1 MAQQAPTLSS
11 PIAGTRFA
19 WLDQLAAPLQRGVY
33 AVFRAGEA
41 GRVAKRWLNGVPLRH
56 RVHPAL
62 VAIPIG
68 AWTTAMVLDVLD
80 GCSAGDTYQA
90 AADAAILLG
99 IVGAVPTVAA
109 GLSDWVDTYDHQ
121 RRVGMAHALVNST
134 ALALYGASLALRAD
148 GKRTAGRVLGGLA
161 FGTVSLGG
169 ALGGELVYNLGIGV
183 TFLLYPKPRDAS
195 VDVMASDAL
204 VEGTPLVVEDERVPV
219 LLLRRDGQ
227 VYAVEAWCPHVG
239 GPLIDGAFEG
249 LTVECPW
256 HQSCFRIDDGRP
268 LNGPA
273 SAPLRTFAVEERDG
287 RILVRPSDEGKTWP
301 PPPAPPQKQPVGAGA
316 QHGAPQPVAD
326 DHEGKGKTAMPTF
339 SQDIR
344 PLFRD
349 KDVSS
354 MIQAFDLSN
363 YDSVKA
369 HADAIYGRIADG
381 TMPCDG
387 AWPQDRVSLLRTW
400 IDQGCPR

>member
-11 PIAGTRFA
+11 PIAGERFA
-19 WLDQLAAPLQRGVY
+19 WLDKLAAPLQQGAH

-41 GRVAKRWLNGVPLRH
+41 GRMAKNWLNGVPVRH

-62 VAIPIG
+62 VAIPLG
-68 AWTTAMVLDVLD
+68 AWTTAAVLDVLD
-80 GCSAGDTYQA
+80 GVSSDDTYQA

-109 GLSDWVDTYDHQ
+109 GLADWVDTYDHQ

-134 ALALYGASLALRAD
+134 ALALYGASLALRA
-148 GKRTAGRVLGGLA
+148 GGNRTAGRALGGLA
-161 FGTVSLGG
+161 FGAVSLGG
-169 ALGGELVYNLGIGV
+169 ALGGE
-183 TFLLYPKPRDAS
+183 PRDEY
-195 VDVMASDAL
+195 VDILASDAL
-204 VEGTPLVVEDERVPV
+204 VEGTPLVVEDGRVPV

-239 GPLIDGAFEG
+239 GPLGDGTFEG

-256 HQSCFRIDDGRP
+256 HQSCFRLDDGRP

-273 SAPLRTFAVEERDG
+273 AAPLRTFVVQERDG

-301 PPPAPPQKQPVGAGA
+301 PAPAPPRERDGRSTTSVKA
-316 QHGAPQPVAD
+316 
-326 DHEGKGKTAMPTF
+326 ETTTPTF
-339 SQDIR
+339 NRDIR

-354 MIQAFDLSN
+354 MIQAFDLSS

-369 HADAIYGRIADG
+369 HAEAIYGRVANG
-381 TMPCDG
+381 TMPCDVV
-387 AWPQDRVSLLRTW
+387 WPRDQVALLRAW
-400 IDQGCPR
+400 IDQGCPS

>member
-1 MAQQAPTLSS
+1 MAQQVPTLSS
-11 PIAGTRFA
+11 PIASARFA
-19 WLDQLAAPLQRGVY
+19 WLDKVAVPLQQGVY

-41 GRVAKRWLNGVPLRH
+41 GRMAKNWLNGVPLRH

-68 AWTTAMVLDVLD
+68 AWTTAAVLDVLD
-80 GCSAGDTYQA
+80 GFSSDDTYQA

-109 GLSDWVDTYDHQ
+109 GLADWVDTYDHQ

-134 ALALYGASLALRAD
+134 ALALYGTSLALRA
-148 GKRTAGRVLGGLA
+148 GGNRTAGRALGGLA
-161 FGTVSLGG
+161 FGAVSLGG

-183 TFLLYPKPRDAS
+183 TFLLYPKPRDAY
-195 VDVMASDAL
+195 VDVLASDAL
-204 VEGTPLVVEDERVPV
+204 VEGTPRVVEDGRVPV
-219 LLLRRDGQ
+219 LLLRHEGQ

-239 GPLIDGAFEG
+239 GPLGDGVFEG

-256 HQSCFRIDDGRP
+256 HQSCFRLDDGRP

-273 SAPLRTFAVEERDG
+273 AAPLRTFAVQERDG

-301 PPPAPPQKQPVGAGA
+301 PPPAPPRQRDGRSTTPVQG
-316 QHGAPQPVAD
+316 
-326 DHEGKGKTAMPTF
+326 ETTMKGETTMPTAPTF

-354 MIQAFDLSN
+354 MLQAFDLSN

-369 HADAIYGRIADG
+369 HAEAIYGRVADG
-381 TMPCDG
+381 TMPCDV
-387 AWPQDRVSLLRTW
+387 AWPPERVALLRAW
-400 IDQGCPR
+400 IDQGCPS

>member
-1 MAQQAPTLSS
+1 MEQQAPTLSS
-11 PIAGTRFA
+11 PLAGARFA
-19 WLDQLAAPLQRGVY
+19 WLDRLAVPLQRGVY
-33 AVFRAGEA
+33 AIFRAGEA
-41 GRVAKRWLNGVPLRH
+41 GRVAKNWLNGVPLRH

-62 VAIPIG
+62 VAVPIG
-68 AWTTAMVLDVLD
+68 AWTTAAVLDALD
-80 GCSAGDTYQA
+80 GFSADDTYRA

-109 GLSDWVDTYDHQ
+109 GLADWVDTYDHQ

-134 ALALYGASLALRAD
+134 ALALYGASLVLRAR
-148 GKRTAGRVLGGLA
+148 GNRTAGRALGGLA

-183 TFLLYPKPRDAS
+183 TFLLYPKPRDEY
-195 VDVMASDAL
+195 VDVMAADAL
-204 VEGTPLVVEDERVPV
+204 VEGTPVVVEDGRVPV
-219 LLLRRDGQ
+219 LLVRRDGQ
-227 VYAVEAWCPHVG
+227 IYAVEAWCPHVG
-239 GPLIDGAFEG
+239 GPLGDGAFEG

-256 HQSCFRIDDGRP
+256 HQSCFRLDDGRP

-273 SAPLRTFAVEERDG
+273 SAPLRTFAVRERDG
-287 RILVRPSDEGKTWP
+287 RILVRPTDEGKTWP
-301 PPPAPPQKQPVGAGA
+301 PSPAPPRAHQAQPTTAVQGETTKQG
-316 QHGAPQPVAD
+316 
-326 DHEGKGKTAMPTF
+326 ETAMPTF
-339 SQDIR
+339 SRDIR

-354 MIQAFDLSN
+354 MLQAFDLSN

-369 HADAIYGRIADG
+369 HAEAIYGRIADG

-387 AWPQDRVSLLRTW
+387 AWSPEHIALLRTW
-400 IDQGCPR
+400 IDQGCPS

>member
-11 PIAGTRFA
+11 SIAGARFA
-19 WLDQLAAPLQRGVY
+19 WLDKVAAPLQQGVY

-41 GRVAKRWLNGVPLRH
+41 GRVAKNWLNGVPLRH
-56 RVHPAL
+56 RAHPAL

-68 AWTTAMVLDVLD
+68 AWTTAAVLDVLD
-80 GCSAGDTYQA
+80 GFSSDDTYQA

-99 IVGAVPTVAA
+99 IVSAVPTVAA
-109 GLSDWVDTYDHQ
+109 GLADWVDTYDHQ

-134 ALALYGASLALRAD
+134 ALALYGASLALRA
-148 GKRTAGRVLGGLA
+148 GGNRTAGRALGGLA
-161 FGTVSLGG
+161 FGAVSLGG

-183 TFLLYPKPRDAS
+183 TFLLYPKPRDAY
-195 VDVMASDAL
+195 VDVLASDAL
-204 VEGTPLVVEDERVPV
+204 VEGTPRVVEDGRVPV
-219 LLLRRDGQ
+219 LLLRHEGQ
-227 VYAVEAWCPHVG
+227 VYAVEAWCSHVG
-239 GPLIDGAFEG
+239 GPLGDGAFEG

-256 HQSCFRIDDGRP
+256 HQSCFRLDDGRP

-273 SAPLRTFAVEERDG
+273 AAPLRTFAVQERDG

-301 PPPAPPQKQPVGAGA
+301 PPPAPPAPPRERDSRSMTPV
-316 QHGAPQPVAD
+316 
-326 DHEGKGKTAMPTF
+326 KGETTMPTF

-354 MIQAFDLSN
+354 MLQAFDLSN

-369 HADAIYGRIADG
+369 HAEAIYGRVADG
-381 TMPCDG
+381 TMPCDV
-387 AWPQDRVSLLRTW
+387 AWPPERVALLRAW
-400 IDQGCPR
+400 IDQGCPN

>member
-1 MAQQAPTLSS
+1 MAQQAPTHSS
-11 PIAGTRFA
+11 SIAGARFA
-19 WLDQLAAPLQRGVY
+19 WLDKVAAPLQQGVY

-41 GRVAKRWLNGVPLRH
+41 GRVAKNWLNGVPLRH

-62 VAIPIG
+62 VSIPIG
-68 AWTTAMVLDVLD
+68 AWTTAAVLDVLD
-80 GCSAGDTYQA
+80 GVSSDDTYQA

-99 IVGAVPTVAA
+99 IVSAVPTVAA
-109 GLSDWVDTYDHQ
+109 GLADWVDTYDHQ

-134 ALALYGASLALRAD
+134 ALALYGASLALRA
-148 GKRTAGRVLGGLA
+148 GGNRAAGRALGGLA
-161 FGTVSLGG
+161 FGAVSLGG

-183 TFLLYPKPRDAS
+183 TFLLYPKPRDEY

-204 VEGTPLVVEDERVPV
+204 VEGTPRVVEDGRVPV

-227 VYAVEAWCPHVG
+227 IYAVEAWCPHVG
-239 GPLIDGAFEG
+239 GPLGDGVFEG

-256 HQSCFRIDDGRP
+256 HQSCFRLDDGRP

-273 SAPLRTFAVEERDG
+273 SAPLRTFAVQERNG

-301 PPPAPPQKQPVGAGA
+301 PPPAPPRERDGQSTTTL
-316 QHGAPQPVAD
+316 
-326 DHEGKGKTAMPTF
+326 KGETTVKGETTMPTAPTF
-339 SQDIR
+339 SHDIR

-354 MIQAFDLSN
+354 MLQAFDLSN

-369 HADAIYGRIADG
+369 HAEAIYGRVADG
-381 TMPCDG
+381 TMPCDV
-387 AWPQDRVSLLRTW
+387 AWPPERVALLRAW
-400 IDQGCPR
+400 IDQGCPS